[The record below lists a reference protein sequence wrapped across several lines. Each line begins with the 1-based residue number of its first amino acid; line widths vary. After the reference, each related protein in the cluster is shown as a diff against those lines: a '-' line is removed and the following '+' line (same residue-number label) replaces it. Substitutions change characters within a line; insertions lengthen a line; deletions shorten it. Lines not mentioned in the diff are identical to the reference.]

1 MKAFYALV
9 SVVLL
14 SVCILAAGCAAP
26 SQGPTPTPVPTVTPG
41 LSADLAG
48 WGTDRDTYA
57 RNGTATGWVN
67 VTNSGSMPI
76 NEVEFT
82 VVISRTVLF
91 VPVEKTFSHNAT
103 GLNIRPGETKQVQ
116 FSLVIPAE
124 YEGISTAG
132 NYRFTAT
139 AAIAGRTAGTYSKGI
154 TVV

>member
-1 MKAFYALV
+1 
-9 SVVLL
+9 
-14 SVCILAAGCAAP
+14 
-26 SQGPTPTPVPTVTPG
+26 
-41 LSADLAG
+41 
-48 WGTDRDTYA
+48 
-57 RNGTATGWVN
+57 
-67 VTNSGSMPI
+67 MPI

-116 FSLVIPAE
+116 FSVVIPAE

-132 NYRFTAT
+132 DYRFTAT